1 MEFEGNV
8 YFSSRG
14 RDRGFWRDVTLS
26 RIEVEK
32 PTVILYITF
41 GIVFILAIIFGVS
54 KARGAKRNCR
64 QKFNVNF
71 LLRFFAV
78 VYSLN
83 LAKNL
88 RSKFDLFTLFC
99 YFKRNMKFTKK
110 EKNDQISK
118 VEI

>member
-1 MEFEGNV
+1 M
-8 YFSSRG
+8 
-14 RDRGFWRDVTLS
+14 
-26 RIEVEK
+26 
-32 PTVILYITF
+32 
-41 GIVFILAIIFGVS
+41 
-54 KARGAKRNCR
+54 
-64 QKFNVNF
+64 
-71 LLRFFAV
+71 

-99 YFKRNMKFTKK
+99 YFKGKMKFTKK